1 MMKMDKHR
9 LTRTI
14 LVAAFMGASSV
25 QVVVPPDFVYAANQ
39 VVANN
44 TLPSGAVHGND
55 VQINQSGNIMNITQE
70 NVNSVIKWNDF
81 SIGANA
87 TVNFDKNGDG
97 VFNSLNYV
105 NGGNLSQI
113 YGTINAD
120 NGNIFIVN
128 PAGVEIGN
136 SAQINVGSLYVSN
149 NLNNQAL
156 KDTFGEANITG
167 LPKTTVSNGEL
178 MSLGNINATN
188 VTFDGDRIV
197 LDTERVKNG
206 SEKLNADKITIKTI
220 DEAWKNNDIVLGYD
234 AYENG
239 TYDGKNTDDK
249 LANIEG
255 VTDKTKLTKKDGY
268 MWVKDGLQLQAMDTN
283 EDGNYAF
290 RNSIDLNSTAQTTF
304 DAVGSEGNEFKGTVD
319 GLGFDVYG
327 LNIRKNPEGT
337 NNVGLFGATD
347 GATIRNFNLISGT
360 VTGDSNVGAV
370 VGNATNTTIENVT
383 NTLAVTG
390 DKNVGGIVGS
400 GTNVILNNVKNT
412 GAISGDE
419 NAVIDED
426 KGEHQNVGGLAGSL
440 SGSTLKGESYNLGN
454 VEGQSNV
461 GGLVGEAKENTTIGN
476 ALTDKEGNPIKNED
490 DSSPFQIY
498 NHLDVTGGYNV
509 GGIVGSMTNSTVQN
523 VANDGNVTANG
534 YTTEEYKYH
543 TGAGENTSVAGITDS
558 KYDSSTKIGSSTVQV
573 ANVGGIA
580 GNSSDNSTISDAVN
594 EGNISSAI
602 NYLDK
607 NGDKTAEENIYYS
620 AGNVGGVVGRAE
632 DTNITNATNKE
643 ANIRGAHNVGGIAG
657 YFGNTDNSEKAP
669 EYTIKNSMNNGGDIL
684 ATGAR
689 NNNVFVQ
696 ERVRPGRGDIGS
708 SEIFNIGNMGGIAG
722 YMYGDKTHIDGS
734 SNRGTVHSA
743 EIETPASVKETS
755 KAANVGGVVGKID
768 RSETKNLAIVKDDV
782 TQAAVSN
789 SYNTGNVRGYT
800 GVGGVV
806 GMMYNGEV
814 AGSYNLGTIQ
824 TTRQIISTEKIP
836 AVNMGGIIGD
846 TTENSGAKAVIY
858 DVYLLC

>member
-1 MMKMDKHR
+1 MNLDKHR
-9 LTRTI
+9 LTKNI
-14 LVAAFMGASSV
+14 LVAAIMGASSV
-25 QVVVPPDFVYAANQ
+25 QVVVPPSLVYAANQ
-39 VVANN
+39 IIANN
-44 TLPSGAVHGND
+44 KLPDLPDHVDVNNPSEHVHIERPGNN
-55 VQINQSGNIMNITQE
+55 VMNITQDQ
-70 NVNSVIKWNDF
+70 VNAVIKWKDF

-87 TVNFDKNGDG
+87 TVNFDST
-97 VFNSLNYV
+97 VFNDAGEFNTLNYV

-120 NGNIFIVN
+120 KGNIFIVN

-206 SEKLNADKITIKTI
+206 SEKLNADKITIKTT

-283 EDGNYAF
+283 GDGNYAF

-304 DAVGSEGNEFKGTVD
+304 DAVGSEGNEFKGKVD

-580 GNSSDNSTISDAVN
+580 GNSSDNSTISNAVN

-657 YFGNTDNSEKAP
+657 YFGNTDNSENAP
-669 EYTIKNSMNNGGDIL
+669 EYTIKK
-684 ATGAR
+684 
-689 NNNVFVQ
+689 Q
-696 ERVRPGRGDIGS
+696 YE
-708 SEIFNIGNMGGIAG
+708 
-722 YMYGDKTHIDGS
+722 
-734 SNRGTVHSA
+734 
-743 EIETPASVKETS
+743 
-755 KAANVGGVVGKID
+755 
-768 RSETKNLAIVKDDV
+768 
-782 TQAAVSN
+782 
-789 SYNTGNVRGYT
+789 
-800 GVGGVV
+800 
-806 GMMYNGEV
+806 
-814 AGSYNLGTIQ
+814 
-824 TTRQIISTEKIP
+824 
-836 AVNMGGIIGD
+836 
-846 TTENSGAKAVIY
+846 
-858 DVYLLC
+858 